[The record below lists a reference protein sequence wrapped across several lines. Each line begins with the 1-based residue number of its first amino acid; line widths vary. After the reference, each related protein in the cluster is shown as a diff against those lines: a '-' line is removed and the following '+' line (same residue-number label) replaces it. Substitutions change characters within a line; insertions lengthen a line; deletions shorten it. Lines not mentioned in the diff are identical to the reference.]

1 MDKIDKYIE
10 ELMNREIQEP
20 DRYKKVVENALK
32 HPRAR
37 IRIYKYQVLRVLSV
51 VCTVTIM
58 IGGTVFAGVVA
69 YKKVWQE
76 PKEYSYQELEE
87 MLANVDILESEREG
101 LLTEDE
107 AKEKA
112 YEILNN
118 LGYANQEIISLELKK
133 DINQENGEYYS
144 MKTDMNEEKGYDI
157 KINARTG
164 ELNSF
169 TDKELV
175 YKNIKVDN
183 IEDDIAKK
191 YANEILIDSNFD
203 ENNYKFASCEEID
216 YISEKEPIEMW
227 NAKYYKEYNNIYNPY
242 ESVNI
247 NFLVSNGNIEIE
259 SITKESNGKYAGNPV
274 EVSKEDAVEVAKNKE
289 MEFTSNEISSVTVEL
304 GIRKMNTYIYK
315 LENNMQIQNNN
326 INNHIIDIMDSE
338 ESRTVWIIT
347 IKHNKNKE
355 TNSDLDRIKGKSKK
369 YYIDTTTKEILGGEE
384 LIK

>member
-10 ELMNREIQEP
+10 ELVNREIQEP

-51 VCTVTIM
+51 ACTVTIM
-58 IGGTVFAGVVA
+58 IGGTAFAGVIA

-76 PKEYSYQELEE
+76 PEEYSYQELQE
-87 MLANVDILESEREG
+87 MLANVEIPKSDREG

-118 LGYANQEIISLELKK
+118 LGYENQEIISLELKK
-133 DINQENGEYYS
+133 DINQEGGEYYS
-144 MKTDMNEEKGYDI
+144 MKTDTNEEKGYDI

-175 YKNIKVDN
+175 YKNISIDT
-183 IEDDIAKK
+183 IEDDTAKQ
-191 YANEILIDSNFD
+191 YANKILADSNFD
-203 ENNYKFASCEEID
+203 ENNYKFACCEEID

-227 NAKYYKEYNNIYNPY
+227 NAKYYKEYNDIYNPY

-247 NFLVSNGNIEIE
+247 NFLVSNGDLEIE
-259 SITKESNGKYAGNPV
+259 SITKESNGEYAGNPV
-274 EVSKEDAVEVAKNKE
+274 EISKEEAVEVAKNKE

-315 LENNMQIQNNN
+315 LENEIYFQDNNETNHKIN
-326 INNHIIDIMDSE
+326 IANTSDA
-338 ESRTVWIIT
+338 RQVWIVSV
-347 IKHNKNKE
+347 KHNKEISTNIIDNLKEKNKE
-355 TNSDLDRIKGKSKK
+355 
-369 YYIDTTTKEILGGEE
+369 YYIDVTTKEILGGKE
-384 LIK
+384 I

>member
-10 ELMNREIQEP
+10 ELVNREIQEP

-51 VCTVTIM
+51 ACTVTIM
-58 IGGTVFAGVVA
+58 IGGTAFAGVIA

-76 PKEYSYQELEE
+76 PEEYSYQELQE
-87 MLANVDILESEREG
+87 MLANVDIPKSDREG

-118 LGYANQEIISLELKK
+118 LGYENQEIISLELKK
-133 DINQENGEYYS
+133 DINQEGGEYYS
-144 MKTDMNEEKGYDI
+144 MKTDTNEEKGYDI

-175 YKNIKVDN
+175 YKNISIDT
-183 IEDDIAKK
+183 IEDDTAKQ
-191 YANEILIDSNFD
+191 YANKILADSNFD
-203 ENNYKFASCEEID
+203 ENNYKFACCEEID

-227 NAKYYKEYNNIYNPY
+227 NAKYYKEYNDIYNPY

-247 NFLVSNGNIEIE
+247 NFLVSNGDLEIE
-259 SITKESNGKYAGNPV
+259 SITKESNGEYAGNPI
-274 EVSKEDAVEVAKNKE
+274 EISKEEAVEVAKNKE
-289 MEFTSNEISSVTVEL
+289 KEFTDNEISSVTVEL

-315 LENNMQIQNNN
+315 LEKGIEFINNN
-326 INNHIIDIMDSE
+326 EDNHMINMIEGNE
-338 ESRTVWIIT
+338 ARQVWIIS
-347 IKHNKNKE
+347 IHHKNEGKEINDAQRLKGKNKE
-355 TNSDLDRIKGKSKK
+355 
-369 YYIDTTTKEILGGEE
+369 YYVDVTTKEIIGGKR
-384 LIK
+384 I

>member
-10 ELMNREIQEP
+10 ELVNREIQEP

-51 VCTVTIM
+51 ACTVTIM
-58 IGGTVFAGVVA
+58 IGGTAFAGVIA

-76 PKEYSYQELEE
+76 PEEYSYQELQE
-87 MLANVDILESEREG
+87 MLANVEIPKSDREG

-118 LGYANQEIISLELKK
+118 LGYENQEIISLELKK
-133 DINQENGEYYS
+133 DINQEGGEYYS
-144 MKTDMNEEKGYDI
+144 MKTDTNEEKGYDI

-175 YKNIKVDN
+175 YKNISIDT
-183 IEDDIAKK
+183 IEDDTAKQ
-191 YANEILIDSNFD
+191 YANKILADSNFD
-203 ENNYKFASCEEID
+203 ENNYKFACCEEID

-227 NAKYYKEYNNIYNPY
+227 NAKYYKEYNDVYNP
-242 ESVNI
+242 
-247 NFLVSNGNIEIE
+247 
-259 SITKESNGKYAGNPV
+259 
-274 EVSKEDAVEVAKNKE
+274 
-289 MEFTSNEISSVTVEL
+289 
-304 GIRKMNTYIYK
+304 
-315 LENNMQIQNNN
+315 
-326 INNHIIDIMDSE
+326 
-338 ESRTVWIIT
+338 
-347 IKHNKNKE
+347 
-355 TNSDLDRIKGKSKK
+355 
-369 YYIDTTTKEILGGEE
+369 
-384 LIK
+384 

>member
-10 ELMNREIQEP
+10 ELMNREILEP

-76 PKEYSYQELEE
+76 PEEYSYQELEE

-227 NAKYYKEYNNIYNPY
+227 NARYYKEYNNVYNPY

-274 EVSKEDAVEVAKNKE
+274 EVSKEDAVEIAKNKE

-304 GIRKMNTYIYK
+304 GIRKCNNYINQ
-315 LENNMQIQNNN
+315 LENSKLIDNRN
-326 INNHIIDIMDSE
+326 IKEDGSTLYIMNE
-338 ESRTVWIIT
+338 NEARNVWIIKIRHYENT
-347 IKHNKNKE
+347 NIRLEDANKE
-355 TNSDLDRIKGKSKK
+355 
-369 YYIDTTTKEILGGEE
+369 YYIDTSTNEILGGKR
-384 LIK
+384 IN